1 MSIQKLF
8 TEKKTNLLL
17 TFLFYILQLFILG
30 FPDGSDCEESA
41 CNAGG
46 LGSIPGSRRYPWEI
60 PWTEE
65 PGGPWGLK
73 ESDMTD

>member
-30 FPDGSDCEESA
+30 FSDGSDCEESA

-46 LGSIPGSRRYPWEI
+46 PGSIPGSRRYPWEI